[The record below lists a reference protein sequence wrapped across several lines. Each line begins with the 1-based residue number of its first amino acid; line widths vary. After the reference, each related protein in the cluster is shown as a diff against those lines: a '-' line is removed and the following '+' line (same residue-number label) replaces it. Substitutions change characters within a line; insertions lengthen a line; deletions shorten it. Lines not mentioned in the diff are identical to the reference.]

1 MLLGPRSRASID
13 QLREKE
19 VDREA
24 ALVAKRRT
32 LDRKRQPP
40 EMLDLQGCR
49 MFMADDAKAV
59 LNNTPSQ
66 FALALQRSKLVVVED
81 RAVASVFCVLSPSD
95 PGDRVR
101 TVAAQT
107 GAVIC
112 TPEMLLTG
120 SGVALKLQRAISWPR
135 HIFLSSG
142 CQRRHQVMIDLMR
155 HVCTLQAAGCRWTW
169 YLEADGLDR
178 RALFL
183 ARAQKRRGCH
193 QAELVT
199 LLAPGQDEDA
209 AFQEFPNRMILNRF
223 LAAIYRIDARFTW
236 LGICGR

>member
-40 EMLDLQGCR
+40 EVLDLQGCR

-95 PGDRVR
+95 PGDRAR

-142 CQRRHQVMIDLMR
+142 CQRRRQVMIDLMR
-155 HVCTLQAAGCRWTW
+155 HVCTLQAGCRWTW

-199 LLAPGQDEDA
+199 LLAPGQDEDV

-223 LAAIYRIDARFTW
+223 LVAIYRIDARFAW